1 MDIYKALFWA
11 CGALCAIAE
20 LLILRAA
27 FWPVT
32 DTSAS
37 ADVPHSPRGIEMLW
51 GVLPAFGLVAVF
63 WAAYRTLY

>member
-11 CGALCAIAE
+11 CGAVCAIAE

-32 DTSAS
+32 DAGAS
-37 ADVPHSPRGIEMLW
+37 ANLPRSPRGIEMLW
-51 GVLPAFGLVAVF
+51 GVLPAFALIAVF
-63 WAAYRTLY
+63 WAAYRALY